1 MHIVAFRDPNKQ
13 PVPWRLAAAPQKWL
27 QFREKIP
34 VAEYAKHK
42 DRFAAAKFDANAITD
57 SAVAAQMR
65 YVSRV
70 VISAAR

>member
-1 MHIVAFRDPNKQ
+1 
-13 PVPWRLAAAPQKWL
+13 
-27 QFREKIP
+27 
-34 VAEYAKHK
+34 VAEYAKLK